1 MELSLVSKLV
11 LYLDVGLM
19 GVIALLLFRWQMTV
33 LQGRAMKN
41 PDGSVDDWHDQ
52 KILFGIAMADLLLA
66 VPLTMAGV
74 VLIYLGWKIGFY
86 IMGLASF
93 WFLWINTATTVT
105 SLRFQKPRFTFNWFL
120 VFPVGAILG
129 LIYIVWS
136 LVHIELVLG
145 NTG

>member
-1 MELSLVSKLV
+1 MELSLVSKLI

-41 PDGSVDDWHDQ
+41 PDGSVDDWHEQ
-52 KILFGIAMADLLLA
+52 KILYGIAIADLLLA

-74 VLIYLGWKIGFY
+74 VLIYLGWGIGFY

-93 WFLWINTATTVT
+93 WFLWVNTATTLT
-105 SLRFQKPRFTFNWFL
+105 SLRFQKPRVTFSWFL
-120 VFPVGAILG
+120 VFPFGAILG
-129 LIYIVWS
+129 LVYIVWS
-136 LVHIELVLG
+136 LVHIELILG

>member
-1 MELSLVSKLV
+1 MSKLI

-41 PDGSVDDWHDQ
+41 PDGSVDDWHEQ
-52 KILFGIAMADLLLA
+52 KILYGIAIADLLLA

-74 VLIYLGWKIGFY
+74 VLIYLGWGIGFY

-93 WFLWINTATTVT
+93 WFLWVNTATTLT
-105 SLRFQKPRFTFNWFL
+105 SLRFQKPRVTFSWFL
-120 VFPVGAILG
+120 VFPFGAILG
-129 LIYIVWS
+129 
-136 LVHIELVLG
+136 
-145 NTG
+145 